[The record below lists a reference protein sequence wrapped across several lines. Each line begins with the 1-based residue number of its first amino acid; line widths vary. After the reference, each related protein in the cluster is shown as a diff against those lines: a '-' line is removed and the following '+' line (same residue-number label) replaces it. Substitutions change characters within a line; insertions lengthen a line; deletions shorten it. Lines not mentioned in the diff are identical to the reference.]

1 MKDLYAVMDKML
13 MVESELQ
20 ALETVTAIMKGG
32 CRTKE
37 SQEME
42 DMLYVIE
49 TYLLGVTKHLR
60 SSIHSLDEFLAEQK
74 RD

>member
-20 ALETVTAIMKGG
+20 ALETVTAIMKEG

-42 DMLYVIE
+42 TCYM
-49 TYLLGVTKHLR
+49 
-60 SSIHSLDEFLAEQK
+60 
-74 RD
+74 